1 MGSTVG
7 FCSFCT
13 QHEIARFSLLRPSL
27 PLSLKPRQRLL
38 LILTSTATED
48 TDWDT
53 DTVLED
59 TTVDTVLATTAS
71 VRLRL
76 PPRLRLT
83 PTFCMVD
90 CGLTATVLATTVLAT
105 TVCTTARGRLRLPLR
120 LRLTLTFCMADTMDW
135 DTEDT
140 TAFTDIMA
148 TTMARGRL
156 RLPPRLRLT
165 PTFCMVD
172 MVLDMVILAT
182 ATVLATGDTTGDKLP
197 TTLQDLNHRRKTLT
211 LFV

>member
-53 DTVLED
+53 DTVSED

-83 PTFCMVD
+83 PTFCMVES
-90 CGLTATVLATTVLAT
+90 
-105 TVCTTARGRLRLPLR
+105 
-120 LRLTLTFCMADTMDW
+120 MDW

-140 TAFTDIMA
+140 DTVS
-148 TTMARGRL
+148 TTVCTTARGRL

-197 TTLQDLNHRRKTLT
+197 TPLQDLNHRRKTLT

>member
-1 MGSTVG
+1 MG
-7 FCSFCT
+7 
-13 QHEIARFSLLRPSL
+13 FSLLRPSL
-27 PLSLKPRQRLL
+27 PLSLKPRQRLIPTTD
-38 LILTSTATED
+38 ILATAM
-48 TDWDT
+48 
-53 DTVLED
+53 VLA
-59 TTVDTVLATTAS
+59 TATVLATDATTMARGRL
-71 VRLRL
+71 RLRL

-83 PTFCMVD
+83 LTFCMV
-90 CGLTATVLATTVLAT
+90 
-105 TVCTTARGRLRLPLR
+105 
-120 LRLTLTFCMADTMDW
+120 DTMDW
-135 DTEDT
+135 DTSATDTVST
-140 TAFTDIMA
+140 TA
-148 TTMARGRL
+148 TTTARGRL

>member
-1 MGSTVG
+1 MG
-7 FCSFCT
+7 
-13 QHEIARFSLLRPSL
+13 
-27 PLSLKPRQRLL
+27 
-38 LILTSTATED
+38 
-48 TDWDT
+48 
-53 DTVLED
+53 
-59 TTVDTVLATTAS
+59 TTARG
-71 VRLRL
+71 RLRL

-90 CGLTATVLATTVLAT
+90 TMDWDTEDTDTVSTTAT
-105 TVCTTARGRLRLPLR
+105 TTARGRLRLLLR
-120 LRLTLTFCMADTMDW
+120 LRLTLTFCMVDTMDW

-140 TAFTDIMA
+140 DTVSTTA
-148 TTMARGRL
+148 TTMARG
-156 RLPPRLRLT
+156 RLRLT

-197 TTLQDLNHRRKTLT
+197 TPLQDLNHRRKTLT

>member
-27 PLSLKPRQRLL
+27 PLSLKPRQRLPP
-38 LILTSTATED
+38 ILTSTATED

-71 VRLRL
+71 VRL

-83 PTFCMVD
+83 PTFCMVVD
-90 CGLTATVLATTVLAT
+90 TMVMDWDTTVLAT
-105 TVCTTARGRLRLPLR
+105 G
-120 LRLTLTFCMADTMDW
+120 
-135 DTEDT
+135 DT
-140 TAFTDIMA
+140 TT
-148 TTMARGRL
+148 ARGRL

-172 MVLDMVILAT
+172 
-182 ATVLATGDTTGDKLP
+182 
-197 TTLQDLNHRRKTLT
+197 
-211 LFV
+211 

>member
-1 MGSTVG
+1 MG
-7 FCSFCT
+7 
-13 QHEIARFSLLRPSL
+13 FSLLRPSL

-38 LILTSTATED
+38 LILTSMATED

-83 PTFCMVD
+83 PTFCMVVD
-90 CGLTATVLATTVLAT
+90 TMVMDWDTTVLAT
-105 TVCTTARGRLRLPLR
+105 GDTTTARGRLRLPPR
-120 LRLTLTFCMADTMDW
+120 LRLTLTFCMVDTTDW

-140 TAFTDIMA
+140 TVFTDIMA

-197 TTLQDLNHRRKTLT
+197 TPLQDLNHRRKTLT

>member
-1 MGSTVG
+1 MGAQLASAHSALNMKLLVVL
-7 FCSFCT
+7 
-13 QHEIARFSLLRPSL
+13 ALRPSL

-59 TTVDTVLATTAS
+59 TTVDTALATTAS

-76 PPRLRLT
+76 T
-83 PTFCMVD
+83 PTFCMVVD
-90 CGLTATVLATTVLAT
+90 TMVMDWDTTVLAT
-105 TVCTTARGRLRLPLR
+105 GDTTTARGRLRLPPR
-120 LRLTLTFCMADTMDW
+120 LRLTLTFCMVDTMDW

-140 TAFTDIMA
+140 TVFTDIMA

>member
-1 MGSTVG
+1 MG
-7 FCSFCT
+7 
-13 QHEIARFSLLRPSL
+13 LLRPSL

-38 LILTSTATED
+38 LILTSMATED

-53 DTVLED
+53 DTVSED

-83 PTFCMVD
+83 PTFCMVVD
-90 CGLTATVLATTVLAT
+90 TMVMDWDTTVLAT
-105 TVCTTARGRLRLPLR
+105 GDTTTARGRLRLPPR
-120 LRLTLTFCMADTMDW
+120 LRLTLTFCMVDTMDW

-140 TAFTDIMA
+140 TVFTDIMA

-182 ATVLATGDTTGDKLP
+182 ATVLATGDTAGDKLP
-197 TTLQDLNHRRKTLT
+197 TPLQDLNHRRKTLT

>member
-1 MGSTVG
+1 MG
-7 FCSFCT
+7 
-13 QHEIARFSLLRPSL
+13 FSLLRPSL

-48 TDWDT
+48 TDRDT

-83 PTFCMVD
+83 PTFCMV
-90 CGLTATVLATTVLAT
+90 V
-105 TVCTTARGRLRLPLR
+105 
-120 LRLTLTFCMADTMDW
+120 DTMVMDL
-135 DTEDT
+135 T
-140 TAFTDIMA
+140 TT
-148 TTMARGRL
+148 ARGRL

-172 MVLDMVILAT
+172 
-182 ATVLATGDTTGDKLP
+182 
-197 TTLQDLNHRRKTLT
+197 
-211 LFV
+211 